1 VDSDDPM
8 EISLIGLLAGDDDE
22 GGVVL
27 AIGVVGG
34 VTDFYNVSANHCRWL
49 YEQLGAFCG

>member
-1 VDSDDPM
+1 MDSDDPM